1 MLGKRTTLM
10 LWIKYKKHLFIKRS
24 NTEKRVKNTI
34 RSGVLS
40 TYFEV
45 FDLVIKF
52 CVKCLILV
60 LKQND
65 FKRRNTE

>member
-1 MLGKRTTLM
+1 MLGKRTK

-40 TYFEV
+40 TNFEV
-45 FDLVIKF
+45 FDLVMKF
-52 CVKCLILV
+52 CVNYLILV

-65 FKRRNTE
+65 FKRRNTG